1 VLLHNWHLK
10 LTALGLAILLWALV
24 QTEPVSEET
33 LAAVPVTIEV
43 LDSAWTI
50 ARAPSPA
57 TVTLTLGGPARE
69 IIRLAREGPILR
81 VPVSAVGARD
91 SVIALQTDWVD
102 VGQRSGVTVESV
114 SPRTITVTFEPAVA
128 RNLRLWA
135 PLRGRLP
142 ADLALSSPLAFSP
155 TAVEVRGAESR
166 MRGRDSIPLVPL
178 DLEAIR
184 ESGALM
190 LGVDTTGLG
199 GASIHPASV
208 LVGVRVEPLVVRL
221 LEGVEVSADV
231 PSGEPRAVAT
241 PATMQLRLEGAS
253 TLVTSLD
260 LTMVSVVVAPD
271 ALRNLAPGEVRRV
284 PVRVEG
290 LPPLIQAY
298 PESDAVTVRRAGGQ

>member
-1 VLLHNWHLK
+1 
-10 LTALGLAILLWALV
+10 
-24 QTEPVSEET
+24 
-33 LAAVPVTIEV
+33 
-43 LDSAWTI
+43 
-50 ARAPSPA
+50 
-57 TVTLTLGGPARE
+57 
-69 IIRLAREGPILR
+69 
-81 VPVSAVGARD
+81 
-91 SVIALQTDWVD
+91 
-102 VGQRSGVTVESV
+102 
-114 SPRTITVTFEPAVA
+114 
-128 RNLRLWA
+128 
-135 PLRGRLP
+135 
-142 ADLALSSPLAFSP
+142 
-155 TAVEVRGAESR
+155 

-184 ESGALM
+184 ESGALT
-190 LGVDTTGLG
+190 LAVDTTGLG

-221 LEGVEVSADV
+221 LEGVEVSADA

-271 ALRNLAPGEVRRV
+271 ALRNLAPGEARRV